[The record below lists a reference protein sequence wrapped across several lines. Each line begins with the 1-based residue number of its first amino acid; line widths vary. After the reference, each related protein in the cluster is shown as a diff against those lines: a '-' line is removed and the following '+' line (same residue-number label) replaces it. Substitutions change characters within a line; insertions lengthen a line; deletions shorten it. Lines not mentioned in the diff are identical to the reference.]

1 MTKRCYLSLGSNLG
15 DKKHNILE
23 AVRLLAEKAGT
34 IVKCSSL
41 MVTKPWGFESENDFV
56 NAAVALDTELSAH
69 QLLDTTQEIERMM
82 GRKRKSVGGRYHD
95 RIIDIDILLYG
106 DEENHDERLTIP
118 HPYMNERDFVMLPL
132 KEVYEKKS

>member
-15 DKKHNILE
+15 DKEHNIHE

-41 MVTKPWGFESENDFV
+41 MVTKPWGFESDNDFV

-82 GRKRKSVGGRYHD
+82 GRRRKSVGGIYHD
-95 RIIDIDILLYG
+95 RIIDIDILLYD
-106 DEENHDERLTIP
+106 DEEIDDERLTIP
-118 HPYMNERDFVMLPL
+118 HPHINERDFVMLPL
-132 KEVYEKKS
+132 EEVYEKKS

>member
-15 DKKHNILE
+15 DKEHNILE

-106 DEENHDERLTIP
+106 DEEIHDERLTIP